1 MLLYQNRINLCYL
14 IVYKD
19 ILLKYYS
26 CQGIDS
32 RCWIQN
38 IIFKILYVF
47 VRQLESRW
55 QMKREPDWNFQ
66 NEIDARDHH
75 SHRYNLHLIS
85 TCILFADRHSQI
97 WCQKIPRSKLWLLS
111 NAWKERKKMDWK
123 LWGVGG
129 IFFPLIHKSVWK
141 KRTKFIFVWEH
152 YKSFYGPL
160 EHTVF
165 TLTSQHLIFRP
176 HRKTH

>member
-97 WCQKIPRSKLWLLS
+97 CCQQILYSKFWLLS
-111 NAWKERKKMDWK
+111 NAWGRKAFKNGGGWEEFSFQWFINMCEKKEINLYLCENIIKVFMD
-123 LWGVGG
+123 
-129 IFFPLIHKSVWK
+129 H
-141 KRTKFIFVWEH
+141 
-152 YKSFYGPL
+152 
-160 EHTVF
+160 
-165 TLTSQHLIFRP
+165 
-176 HRKTH
+176 